1 MSKRTRNYVASRLAQ
16 IKQENIA
23 EDIIMSQAQGS
34 PNQAG
39 IQNSRPLTQDEMARN
54 MASQQNLQN
63 QADGSQSQAAAHNV
77 NLPFT
82 SIEPADEP
90 VYPIIQSYTFIR
102 ISDGQTGGFTHAI
115 ITTQG
120 DKVLN
125 TDIVDHI
132 YPKNI
137 AEDDFRAVIA
147 RQIFHLA
154 PETTY
159 QIEFKDGRYK
169 WKAL

>member
-1 MSKRTRNYVASRLAQ
+1 MSNRTRDYVANRLAQ
-16 IKQENIA
+16 IKEENKTP
-23 EDIIMSQAQGS
+23 EDIINSLAQGE
-34 PNQAG
+34 PNKEG
-39 IQNSRPLTQDEMARN
+39 IQNAQTDNEI
-54 MASQQNLQN
+54 
-63 QADGSQSQAAAHNV
+63 V
-77 NLPFT
+77 FT
-82 SIEPADEP
+82 LEAVVEP

-120 DKVLN
+120 DKVLK

-137 AEDDFRAVIA
+137 AEDDFRATIA

-154 PETTY
+154 SETTY
-159 QIEFKDGRYK
+159 QIEFKDGRYQ
-169 WKAL
+169 WKPL